1 MKLIGKS
8 FIVIGASSG
17 MGADSARAIAR
28 EGGAVIVSA
37 RRVEKCQAL
46 MQEITANGGTANAF
60 AADMRDAAAM
70 QALASFALSKTGRID
85 GALINAGNSFGVSPF
100 LETKL
105 ETFSDAVALNHFGI
119 VYALRALL
127 PPMIEAGNGGS
138 LVVTSARAAL
148 RPPPGMAHYA
158 AAKAAAIALC
168 LSVAQEIGRHNIRL
182 NLVSPG
188 FIGTEAWWNMM
199 GEGGKALAARVPLG
213 RIGTGAEIADTVTW
227 LLSDE
232 SRYMTGTVLPVDG
245 GMTAG

>member
-1 MKLIGKS
+1 MKLKGRN

-17 MGADSARAIAR
+17 MGRDTALAIAR

-37 RRVEKCQAL
+37 RRAEKCENTAA
-46 MQEITANGGTANAF
+46 EIRDGGGVAHAF
-60 AADMRDAAAM
+60 AADIRDPQAM
-70 QALASFALSKTGRID
+70 QALVAFARERLGGID
-85 GALINAGNSFGVSPF
+85 GALINAGNSFGVSGF
-100 LETKL
+100 LDTNL
-105 ETFSDAVALNHFGI
+105 ETFSEAVALNHLGI
-119 VYALRALL
+119 VHALKALL
-127 PPMIEAGNGGS
+127 PPMIEAGSGGS

-168 LSVAQEIGRHNIRL
+168 MSVAQEIGKHKIRL

-188 FIGTEAWWNMM
+188 FIGTEAWWGMM
-199 GEGGKALAARVPLG
+199 GEGGKALTARVPLG
-213 RIGTGAEIADTVTW
+213 RIGTGAEIADVVTW

-232 SRYMTGTVLPVDG
+232 SRYVTGTVLPVDG